1 MKSMHA
7 AKTERDVIA
16 LERDNWQFGDF
27 GLLCDGFSVWLSEQ
41 PKGEA
46 PRQKVEIP
54 KAVFD
59 KMVAAYTA
67 PQKTQ
72 RKKAT

>member
-7 AKTERDVIA
+7 AKSEKDVIA
-16 LERDNWQFGDF
+16 LERDNWHFGDF
-27 GLLCDGFSVWLSEQ
+27 GLFCDGHHVWLSEQ
-41 PKGEA
+41 PVGEE
-46 PRQKVEIP
+46 RIQRIEIP

-67 PQKTQ
+67 PQKPL
-72 RKKAT
+72 RKG